1 MRQRPF
7 FRAYIILAGKL
18 YRRSLCDTDPVITV
32 CMKLESGELE
42 RLVDILPHITPADDI
57 LFGRLI
63 SSVSR
68 IIPSDDTAAVLPAA
82 VVSAAADAGSDS
94 ASIENAAS
102 STAQNRGS
110 LVFFFIPDMMVSAF
124 RRRSGIP
131 RGSAPY

>member
-1 MRQRPF
+1 MSVSSIF
-7 FRAYIILAGKL
+7 FHTY
-18 YRRSLCDTDPVITV
+18 P
-32 CMKLESGELE
+32 
-42 RLVDILPHITPADDI
+42 TPTI
-57 LFGRLI
+57 SFFGRLI

-131 RGSAPY
+131 RGSAPYYW